1 MSASPGDDQEL
12 GPKVAGAGPAGV
24 FTGGTPLTSLQHRPR
39 RTPYSGLSGASQGH
53 KR

>member
-12 GPKVAGAGPAGV
+12 GPKVTGAGPAGV
-24 FTGGTPLTSLQHRPR
+24 FNGGTPPASLQHRPQ
-39 RTPYSGLSGASQGH
+39 RTRHSGLSGAVQGH